1 MRLLLCV
8 LAIPLV
14 GLSFAQDTNFSA
26 GPQYL
31 VTTGSPMLIQ
41 PIATPSLSLNAPM
54 PDPYISAT
62 QLAPAVTSD
71 RSSAAPSNT
80 FWPDVLWGEDKPIT
94 ARVDTPSAT
103 PEETALYTYATAN
116 LSVPESVQAAETAE
130 VPAKS
135 SVIEI
140 TSPQMPPNLP
150 ASIFDAGVTG
160 TADPQWLLSRGY
172 GVSLGDFARYWKS
185 RKRPSAHV
193 FTNEDLHSK

>member
-1 MRLLLCV
+1 MRPLLCV
-8 LAIPLV
+8 LVISLA

-31 VTTGSPMLIQ
+31 VTSGSPMLMQ

-54 PDPYISAT
+54 PDAYIDAT
-62 QLAPAVTSD
+62 QLAPAVMSGP
-71 RSSAAPSNT
+71 SSAVPSNT
-80 FWPDVLWGEDKPIT
+80 FWPDVLWGQDKPIA
-94 ARVDTPSAT
+94 ARVVTPSAT
-103 PEETALYTYATAN
+103 PEETAVYTYATAN
-116 LSVPESVQAAETAE
+116 LSVAGSVQAAETTE
-130 VPAKS
+130 VPTKS

>member
-1 MRLLLCV
+1 MRFLLFV
-8 LAIPLV
+8 LVISVA

-31 VTTGSPMLIQ
+31 VTTGSPMLMQ

-54 PDPYISAT
+54 PDPYIGAT
-62 QLAPAVTSD
+62 QLAPAVISGP
-71 RSSAAPSNT
+71 SSAVSNT
-80 FWPDVLWGEDKPIT
+80 FWPDVLWGLDKPMT
-94 ARVDTPSAT
+94 ERVVTPSAT
-103 PEETALYTYATAN
+103 AEETALYTYATAN
-116 LSVPESVQAAETAE
+116 LSVPESVGTAETAE

-140 TSPQMPPNLP
+140 TSAQMPPNLP

-185 RKRPSAHV
+185 RRRPSAHV
-193 FTNEDLHSK
+193 FTNEDLHPK